1 MDVHSTARFEEIR
14 AKVVPLLQP
23 YGVEE
28 IALFGSVVRGEDTPE
43 SDIDILVQF
52 QDPPKRP
59 LGLLTWNRL
68 ERELTERCGRR
79 VDLVSARGLN
89 RRLRLYVQAEK
100 VVLYEEAPG
109 ASS

>member
-14 AKVVPLLQP
+14 AKVVPVLQP
-23 YGVEE
+23 YGLEE
-28 IALFGSVVRGEDTPE
+28 LALFGSLVRGEDTPE

-68 ERELTERCGRR
+68 ERELTERCGRK

-89 RRLRLYVQAEK
+89 RRLRPYVQAEK
-100 VVLYEEAPG
+100 VVLYEEAR
-109 ASS
+109 